1 MMRDY
6 KFKRTEWTPRR
17 KRRFGLGT
25 FLRVLALL
33 AVAGAGYA
41 IFDHFANRPNP
52 GNQGAS
58 VPSHIIPLQIPPQ
71 PQPAN

>member
-17 KRRFGLGT
+17 KRRFGLGM
-25 FLRVLALL
+25 FLRILALL

-41 IFDHFANRPNP
+41 IFDHFANRPSQA
-52 GNQGAS
+52 NQGTHL
-58 VPSHIIPLQIPPQ
+58 PSHIIPLQLPPQ
-71 PQPAN
+71 PN

>member
-25 FLRVLALL
+25 FLRILALL

-41 IFDHFANRPNP
+41 IFDYFANRPSQT
-52 GNQGAS
+52 NQGTHL
-58 VPSHIIPLQIPPQ
+58 PSHIIPLQLPPQ
-71 PQPAN
+71 PN